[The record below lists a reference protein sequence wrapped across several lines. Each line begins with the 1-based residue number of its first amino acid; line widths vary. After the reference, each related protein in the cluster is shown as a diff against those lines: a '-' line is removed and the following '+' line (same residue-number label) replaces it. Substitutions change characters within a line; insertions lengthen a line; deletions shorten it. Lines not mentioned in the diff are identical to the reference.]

1 MLLLKSLQNE
11 AARTETAKTIP
22 MRPAGE
28 PAPLSFAQRR
38 LFFVDQLFP
47 QSPAYNMPAAV
58 RLRGPLQVAVL
69 ERSFNEMIRRHDILR
84 TTFALVNGEP
94 VQVISP
100 AAPVSLPLVDLSE
113 IAATERDSVAREMA
127 KREGQRP
134 FDLARGPL
142 GRLSLLRLS
151 DDDHIVVLTMHH
163 IISDAVSTE
172 IFIRELSV
180 LYESY
185 ATGSPSPLPHL
196 SLQYADYAYW
206 QRQHFQDT
214 VLDRQ
219 LDYWKKQLAGVTE
232 IPELRTD
239 LARPEVQ
246 TYHGGQHLFSLD
258 KELFEQLQTLSRRT
272 NVTPFMLLLAVFK
285 VLLYSFTNH
294 PDVVVGSPV
303 DNRQRVELEG
313 MIGFFLNTLVL
324 RTDLSS
330 NPEFEHLLDRVRE
343 MVLGAHAH
351 QDLPFETLVS
361 TLQPER
367 NIGRTLLFQV
377 WFLYQIAP
385 PVTGSPNSSIEIAAF
400 PVDYEISHYDFRLN
414 LLETPDGISGAFE
427 YNTDLFL
434 PATIR
439 RFARQFETL
448 ARYIVKQPRTK
459 VHELTAA
466 LSEDERERRSEIQ
479 RQRKYTNLNRLTN
492 VKRRAVAELF

>member
-11 AARTETAKTIP
+11 AMRTEAAKTIP
-22 MRPAGE
+22 VRPADA
-28 PAPLSFAQRR
+28 PALLSFAQRR

-69 ERSFNEMIRRHDILR
+69 ERSFNEEIRRHDILR
-84 TTFALVNGEP
+84 TTFAFANGEP

-100 AAPVSLPLVDLSE
+100 AAPVSLSLVDLSE
-113 IAATERDSVAREMA
+113 IAATKRESIAREIA
-127 KREGQRP
+127 KREGRRP

-142 GRLSLLRLS
+142 VRLSLLRLS

-163 IISDAVSTE
+163 IISDAVSIE

-185 ATGSPSPLPHL
+185 ATGSPSPLSPL

-219 LDYWKKQLAGVTE
+219 LDYWKKQLTGVTE

-239 LARPEVQ
+239 RQRPEVQ
-246 TYHGGQHLFSLD
+246 TYHGSQHLFSLD
-258 KELFEQLQTLSRRT
+258 QELFEQLQALSRRT

-324 RTDLSS
+324 RTDLSR
-330 NPEFEHLLDRVRE
+330 NPEFEHLLERVRE

-385 PVTGSPNSSIEIAAF
+385 PVTEQLSSIEVTGF
-400 PVDYEISHYDFRLN
+400 QLDYEISHYDLRLN
-414 LLETPDGISGAFE
+414 LIETPDGIGGAFE

-434 PATIR
+434 PATIK

-448 ARYIVKQPRTK
+448 ARLIVKQPRIK
-459 VHELTAA
+459 VNELTAA

-479 RQRKYTNLNRLTN
+479 RQRKYTNLDRLSN

>member
-11 AARTETAKTIP
+11 AARTEAAKTIP
-22 MRPAGE
+22 VRPADE

-69 ERSFNEMIRRHDILR
+69 EQSFNEEIRRHDILR
-84 TTFALVNGEP
+84 TTFAFANGEP
-94 VQVISP
+94 VQIISP
-100 AAPVSLPLVDLSE
+100 AAPVSLSLVDLSE
-113 IAATERDSVAREMA
+113 IAATQRESVARETA
-127 KREGQRP
+127 KQQGRRP
-134 FDLARGPL
+134 FDLDRGPL
-142 GRLSLLRLS
+142 VRLSLLRLS

-163 IISDAVSTE
+163 IISDAVSIE

-185 ATGSPSPLPHL
+185 ATGNPSPLPHL

-206 QRQHFQDT
+206 QRQHFQET

-219 LDYWKKQLAGVTE
+219 LDYWKKQLTGVTE

-239 LARPEVQ
+239 LSRPEVQ

-258 KELFEQLQTLSRRT
+258 KDLFEHLQALSRRT

-330 NPEFEHLLDRVRE
+330 NPEFEQLLERVRE

-385 PVTGSPNSSIEIAAF
+385 PVTASPDSSIEITSF

-414 LLETPDGISGAFE
+414 LIETPDGIGGAFE

-434 PATIR
+434 PATIK

-448 ARYIVKQPRTK
+448 ARLIVKQPRIK
-459 VHELTAA
+459 VNELTSA

-479 RQRKYTNLNRLTN
+479 RQRKYTNLDRLSN